1 MTQLKSFL
9 DGQNKEIK
17 KISTEMNL
25 SYWEAI
31 ISGKKEAYQNYEKKA
46 IELERYFTDKENF
59 KKIKS
64 FLEFV
69 KDPLEKRQL
78 ELLYLEY
85 LSRQGDLKLIEEITK
100 RSALIEQKFNTFRA
114 DIDGKE
120 LTDNEIKKILKHE
133 KDSGKLRKTWEASK
147 KQGEIVEKEV
157 IELVKL
163 RNKLAK
169 SLGFENYYVMA
180 LELAEQKEEEIEKI
194 FLELEKSTQEPFKIL
209 KNELDGVFSKRYGVE
224 KEELKPWHYHDLFF
238 QEGPEISDIDLDKIY
253 NKDILEINKKFYE
266 ELNLEVKDIL
276 ERSDLYEKP
285 GKFQHA
291 FCIDIDHDGD
301 VRIAEN
307 IKNNEQWMTTTL
319 HELGHAVYDK
329 YCDKAL
335 PFLLREC
342 THTFVTE
349 AIALLFGRNSKNKTF
364 IKKYGN
370 IVGEDVE
377 KTEKEIRKQL
387 KLEELVFLKWSQVV
401 FHFERELYKNP
412 EQDLNTLWWSLVKK
426 YQLIDFSR
434 DKPDWAS
441 KIHLACYPV
450 YYHNY
455 VLGKILASQ
464 INHHISKDVLK
475 QDSKNL
481 DYSNPKIGDYLKE
494 KIFIPGSKYRW
505 NKLIE
510 KALGEPL
517 NVEYFIEDFC
527 D

>member
-25 SYWEAI
+25 SYLKAI
-31 ISGKKEAYQNYEKKA
+31 ISGKKEAYQDYEKKA
-46 IELERYFTDKENF
+46 IKLERYFTDKENF

-64 FLEFV
+64 FLELV

-78 ELLYLEY
+78 ELLYLAY
-85 LSRQGDLKLIEEITK
+85 LSGQGDLKLIEEITK
-100 RSALIEQKFNTFRA
+100 RSSLIEQKFNTFRA
-114 DIDGKE
+114 NLDGE
-120 LTDNEIKKILKHE
+120 GLTDNEIKEILKHE
-133 KDSGKLRKTWEASK
+133 KDSEKLRKTWEASK

-169 SLGFENYYVMA
+169 SLRFENYYVMA

-194 FLELEKSTQEPFKIL
+194 FLELEKSTQEPFRVL
-209 KNELDGVFSKRYGVE
+209 KNELDEVFSKRYGVE
-224 KEELKPWHYHDLFF
+224 KRKLKPWHYHNLFF
-238 QEGPEISDIDLDKIY
+238 QEGPEIFDIDLDKIY
-253 NKDILEINKKFYE
+253 DKDILEITKKFYQ
-266 ELNLEVKDIL
+266 ELNLEVRDIL

-285 GKFQHA
+285 GKYQHA
-291 FCIDIDHDGD
+291 CCINLDCEGD
-301 VRIAEN
+301 VRIVEN
-307 IKNNEQWMTTTL
+307 IKNNESWMSTTL

-335 PFLLREC
+335 PFLLKGN
-342 THTFVTE
+342 THIFVTE
-349 AIALLFGRNSKNKTF
+349 AIAILFERNSKNKAF
-364 IKKYGN
+364 IRKYGD
-370 IVGEDVE
+370 IRSEDVE
-377 KTEKEIRKQL
+377 KIEKVIREQL
-387 KLEELVFLKWSQVV
+387 KVDELVFLKWSQVV

-412 EQDLNTLWWSLVKK
+412 EQDLNRLWWSLVKK
-426 YQLIDFSR
+426 YQLVDFSR

-441 KIHLACYPV
+441 KIHLACSPV

-464 INHHISKDVLK
+464 INHHISKNILN
-475 QDSKNL
+475 QDPKNL

-494 KIFIPGSKYRW
+494 KIFIRGKKYQW
-505 NKLIE
+505 EKLIE

-517 NVEYFIEDFC
+517 NVKYFIEDFC
-527 D
+527 N

>member
-1 MTQLKSFL
+1 MTQLKNFL
-9 DGQNKEIK
+9 DEQNKEIK
-17 KISTEMNL
+17 KISIEMNL
-25 SYWEAI
+25 SHWEAI
-31 ISGKKEAYQNYEKKA
+31 ISGKKEAYQNYGKKA
-46 IELERYFTDKENF
+46 IKLERYFTDKENF

-64 FLEFV
+64 FLEIV

-78 ELLYLEY
+78 ELLYLAY
-85 LSRQGDLKLIEEITK
+85 LSGQGDLKLIEEITK

-114 DIDGKE
+114 NLDGEE
-120 LTDNEIKKILKHE
+120 LTDNKIKEILKNE
-133 KDSGKLRKTWEASK
+133 KDSEKLRKTWEASK

-194 FLELEKSTQEPFKIL
+194 FLELEKSTQEQFKIL
-209 KNELDGVFSKRYGVE
+209 KNELDRVFSKRYGIE

-238 QEGPEISDIDLDKIY
+238 QEGPEIFDIDLDKIY
-253 NKDILEINKKFYE
+253 NKDILEITKKFYQ

-285 GKFQHA
+285 GKYQHA
-291 FCIDIDHDGD
+291 CCIDIDREGD
-301 VRIAEN
+301 VRIVEN
-307 IKNNEQWMTTTL
+307 IKNDNQWISTTL
-319 HELGHAVYDK
+319 HELGHAVYEK
-329 YCDKAL
+329 YCNKAL
-335 PFLLREC
+335 PFLLKGC
-342 THTFVTE
+342 AHIFVTE
-349 AIALLFGRNSKNKTF
+349 AIALLFERNSKNKTF
-364 IKKYGN
+364 IRRYGN
-370 IVGEDVE
+370 IGSEDVE
-377 KTEKEIRKQL
+377 KIEKGIRKQL
-387 KLEELVFLKWSQVV
+387 KLGELIFLKWSQIV

-412 EQDLNTLWWSLVKK
+412 EQDLNRLWWSLVKK

-464 INHHISKDVLK
+464 INHYISKDILK
-475 QDSKNL
+475 QDSKNP
-481 DYSNPKIGDYLKE
+481 DYSNPEIGDYLKE
-494 KIFIPGSKYRW
+494 KIFMLGGKYRW
-505 NKLIE
+505 DKLIE
-510 KALGEPL
+510 KSLEEPL
-517 NVEYFIEDFC
+517 TSKYFIEDFC
-527 D
+527 N

>member
-1 MTQLKSFL
+1 MIQLKSFL

-25 SYWEAI
+25 SHWEAL

-46 IELERYFTDKENF
+46 IELEKYFTDKENF

-64 FLEFV
+64 FLEIV

-78 ELLYLEY
+78 ELLYLSY
-85 LSRQGDLKLIEEITK
+85 LSGQGDLKLIEEITK

-114 DIDGKE
+114 NLNGEE
-120 LTDNEIKKILKHE
+120 LTDNEIKEILKHE
-133 KDSGKLRKTWEASK
+133 KDSEKLRKTWEASK

-169 SLGFENYYVMA
+169 SLGFENYYVMD
-180 LELAEQKEEEIEKI
+180 LELEEQKEEEIEKI
-194 FLELEKSTQEPFKIL
+194 FLELEKSTQEPFKVL
-209 KNELDGVFSKRYGVE
+209 KNELDVVFSKRYGIE
-224 KEELKPWHYHDLFF
+224 KGELKPWHYHNLFF
-238 QEGPEISDIDLDKIY
+238 QEGPEIFDIGLDKIY
-253 NKDILEINKKFYE
+253 NKDILEITKKFYQ
-266 ELNLEVKDIL
+266 ELNLEVRDIL

-285 GKFQHA
+285 GKYQHA
-291 FCIDIDHDGD
+291 CCMNINREGD
-301 VRIAEN
+301 VRIVEN
-307 IKNNEQWMTTTL
+307 IKNNESWMSTTL

-329 YCDKAL
+329 YCDKVL
-335 PFLLREC
+335 PFLLKENA
-342 THTFVTE
+342 HIFVTE
-349 AIALLFGRNSKNKTF
+349 AIAILFERNSKNKAF
-364 IKKYGN
+364 IRRCGN
-370 IVGEDVE
+370 IESEDVE
-377 KTEKEIRKQL
+377 KIEKEIRKQL
-387 KLEELVFLKWSQVV
+387 KLDELVFLKWAQVV

-412 EQDLNTLWWSLVKK
+412 EQDLNKLWWSLVKK

-464 INHHISKDVLK
+464 INHYIFKDILK
-475 QDSKNL
+475 QDSENP

-494 KIFIPGSKYRW
+494 KIFMLGKKYRW
-505 NKLIE
+505 DKLIE

-517 NVEYFIEDFC
+517 TSKYFVEDFC
-527 D
+527 N